1 MFFRGCVRAWEPQM
15 KKQRMSLSIGKMEK
29 TLNRIHPVSD
39 PEATYFLQVSWEKDL
54 GTGFSLLLSDCQ
66 CAWTGKVSE
75 ADISREADDIE
86 MDREKYVEELR
97 KALIAGEESA
107 GKYNF
112 VISRDEQNKACHF
125 SYERSLKD
133 GSFRLGSLKLQE
145 VPSPAEVV
153 KELIGYCLDSL
164 AQLQAKTEH
173 LQRENER
180 LFNSWSDV
188 EKRLEKCVEAKEELE
203 ADLYSRFV
211 LVLNEKKAK
220 IRNLQKL
227 LSEAR
232 ESAVDAKC
240 SRDSIATTQMVI
252 KRENNYDA
260 STDEESENPTGASL
274 PSAPE
279 RRDSSLLASPD
290 IVDPAPRRKRRQRA
304 AKPAG
309 TGAKVAAYEA
319 ELPAQEKVDK
329 TTSDSTE
336 GTFTSASRT
345 RCSSTF
351 RAVSCFVFFFLPRQ
365 QHLFHM

>member
-1 MFFRGCVRAWEPQM
+1 
-15 KKQRMSLSIGKMEK
+15 MEK

-54 GTGFSLLLSDCQ
+54 GTGFGLLLSDCQ
-66 CAWTGKVSE
+66 CVWTGTVSE
-75 ADISREADDIE
+75 SDISTEAADIE
-86 MDREKYVEELR
+86 MDREKYVGELR

-112 VISRDEQNKACHF
+112 VISRDEQNKVCHF
-125 SYERSLKD
+125 SYERNLKD

-145 VPSPAEVV
+145 VPNPAEVM

-164 AQLQAKTEH
+164 GKLQAKTEH

-180 LFNSWSDV
+180 LFSNWSDV
-188 EKRLEKCVEAKEELE
+188 EKRLEKCVEAKEDLE

-227 LSEAR
+227 LSEAK

-240 SRDSIATTQMVI
+240 ARDSIATTQMVV
-252 KRENNYDA
+252 KKENNYDA
-260 STDEESENPTGASL
+260 STDEESENQARASL
-274 PSAPE
+274 PSAALE
-279 RRDSSLLASPD
+279 RRDSSLLGSPD
-290 IVDPAPRRKRRQRA
+290 IVDPAPRRKRRQRT

-309 TGAKVAAYEA
+309 TGAKVANYEA
-319 ELPAQEKVDK
+319 EQPAQEKPGLSSQA
-329 TTSDSTE
+329 TS
-336 GTFTSASRT
+336 GQ
-345 RCSSTF
+345 RCPDWDLETLEN
-351 RAVSCFVFFFLPRQ
+351 SCEPED
-365 QHLFHM
+365 LFEDM

>member
-1 MFFRGCVRAWEPQM
+1 
-15 KKQRMSLSIGKMEK
+15 MEK

-54 GTGFSLLLSDCQ
+54 GTGFGLLLSDCQ
-66 CAWTGKVSE
+66 CAWTGTVSE
-75 ADISREADDIE
+75 TDISREAAEIE

-97 KALIAGEESA
+97 KALIAREESS

-112 VISRDEQNKACHF
+112 VISRDEQNKACHL
-125 SYERSLKD
+125 SYERNLKD
-133 GSFRLGSLKLQE
+133 CSFRLGSLKLQE

-153 KELIGYCLDSL
+153 KELIGYCLDNL
-164 AQLQAKTEH
+164 GKLQANTEH

-180 LFNSWSDV
+180 LFSNSREM
-188 EKRLEKCVEAKEELE
+188 EKRLEKCVEAKEKLE

-227 LSEAR
+227 LSEAK

-240 SRDSIATTQMVI
+240 ARDSIATAEMAI
-252 KRENNYDA
+252 KREDYYDA
-260 STDEESENPTGASL
+260 STDEESENPARASL
-274 PSAPE
+274 PSALE
-279 RRDSSLLASPD
+279 RRDSSLLGSPD
-290 IVDPAPRRKRRQRA
+290 IVDPAPRRKRRQRT

-319 ELPAQEKVDK
+319 EQPAQENSPQLQRKQ
-329 TTSDSTE
+329 TQ
-336 GTFTSASRT
+336 ALWM
-345 RCSSTF
+345 
-351 RAVSCFVFFFLPRQ
+351 LP
-365 QHLFHM
+365 